1 LFFEIRA
8 QRWEAVKVRQKKGFT
23 MGGEIQEFLFLID
36 FVPCTIEAAVK
47 IMKGLRCFFL
57 KHPEYA
63 DMFDREL
70 FCELFIMEK

>member
-1 LFFEIRA
+1 
-8 QRWEAVKVRQKKGFT
+8 VNVRQRKGFT
-23 MGGEIQEFLFLID
+23 TREEIREFLFLID

-47 IMKGLRCFFL
+47 IMKGLRYFFL

-70 FCELFIMEK
+70 FCDLFIMEK

>member
-1 LFFEIRA
+1 MN
-8 QRWEAVKVRQKKGFT
+8 VRQRKGFT
-23 MGGEIQEFLFLID
+23 TREEIREFLFLID

-47 IMKGLRCFFL
+47 IMKGLRYFFL

-70 FCELFIMEK
+70 FCDLFIMEK

>member
-1 LFFEIRA
+1 MSFEIRV
-8 QRWEAVKVRQKKGFT
+8 QRWEAVKARQRKGFT
-23 MGGEIQEFLFLID
+23 TRGEIQEFLFLID

-47 IMKGLRCFFL
+47 IMKGLRYFFL

-70 FCELFIMEK
+70 FSDLFIMEK

>member
-1 LFFEIRA
+1 MN
-8 QRWEAVKVRQKKGFT
+8 VRQKKGFT
-23 MGGEIQEFLFLID
+23 TRGEIQEFLFLID

-47 IMKGLRCFFL
+47 IMKGLRYFFL

-70 FCELFIMEK
+70 FSGLFIMEK

>member
-1 LFFEIRA
+1 MGS
-8 QRWEAVKVRQKKGFT
+8 VKVRQNEGFT
-23 MGGEIQEFLFLID
+23 TRGEIQEFLFLVD

-47 IMKGLRCFFL
+47 IMKGLRYFFL

-70 FCELFIMEK
+70 FCDLFIMEK

>member
-1 LFFEIRA
+1 LLFGIRV
-8 QRWEAVKVRQKKGFT
+8 QRWEAVNVRQRKGFT
-23 MGGEIQEFLFLID
+23 TREEIREFLFLID

-47 IMKGLRCFFL
+47 IMKGLRYFFL

-70 FCELFIMEK
+70 FCDLFIMEK